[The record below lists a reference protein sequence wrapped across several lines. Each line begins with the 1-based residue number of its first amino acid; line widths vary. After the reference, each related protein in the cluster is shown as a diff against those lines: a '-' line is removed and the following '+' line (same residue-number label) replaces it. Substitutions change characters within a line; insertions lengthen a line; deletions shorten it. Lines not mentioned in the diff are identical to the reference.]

1 MELSSFSEEES
12 REKTT
17 DEIRSV
23 AAAAKDSLLPSKS
36 KHLYEETY
44 NAYRKWCCNKKIK
57 STCEDSILAY
67 FNSDLSRYKSSS
79 LWSKYSMLRSTINLR
94 EGIDI
99 SKFPSVIPFLKRKG
113 EGYKPK
119 KSLILTR
126 EHIDEFL
133 IKANTKEHLFNK
145 VILIFGVA
153 GACRRQELVT
163 LSTTCVQDCETHFL
177 VKLEDTKT
185 KAERSFIIIPANA
198 GANMEVI
205 KRHGG
210 WRSSTVAE
218 GYIEDS
224 ENTKINIAQKI
235 LGETGPAELSP
246 CSNISTEYL
255 EKSNSN
261 VLKGNNEVGGMNICG
276 NIIPKNTYLVMN
288 ENFYQYM
295 SAPCVKLHPNYY
307 CPFDNLVYGVK
318 NQDCI
323 IELLQLRSSYTSCQ
337 QIPIQISQNIIQQI
351 DGSNYIGVFP
361 NNIKHQMTCGRTEFT
376 TIKGDFLITVPLGC
390 QFRTNN
396 NIYINEE
403 ATSTGQPMLLPEIRI
418 PPKASVNT
426 VPTISTKNVQL
437 DRIHEPH
444 SEQSAIKQLDPD
456 VYLPKSTINSNYPI
470 IPAYAIFIVIG
481 FYLTYKFLQQRRRRV
496 AQRDTQSAP
505 EAPDPKAP
513 QASPRSFFTP

>member
-12 REKTT
+12 REETT

-36 KHLYEETY
+36 KHLYDETY

-126 EHIDEFL
+126 EHIDEFF
-133 IKANTKEHLFNK
+133 IKADTKEHLFNK
-145 VILIFGVA
+145 SPQYLQASRI
-153 GACRRQELVT
+153 
-163 LSTTCVQDCETHFL
+163 

-185 KAERSFIIIPANA
+185 KAERSFIITPGKFENVNTLELVRRYSALRPTRTTHNRFFVNYIKEKCTVQPVGIHKIGSVSSMVAKFLHLENFSSYTGHCFRRSSATLLANA

-218 GYIEDS
+218 GYIEDC

-235 LGETGPAELSP
+235 LGETAPVESSP
-246 CSNISTEYL
+246 YSSISTEYL

-276 NIIPKNTYLVMN
+276 NSN
-288 ENFYQYM
+288 
-295 SAPCVKLHPNYY
+295 CVININHYY
-307 CPFDNLVYGVK
+307 
-318 NQDCI
+318 
-323 IELLQLRSSYTSCQ
+323 
-337 QIPIQISQNIIQQI
+337 
-351 DGSNYIGVFP
+351 
-361 NNIKHQMTCGRTEFT
+361 NN
-376 TIKGDFLITVPLGC
+376 
-390 QFRTNN
+390 
-396 NIYINEE
+396 
-403 ATSTGQPMLLPEIRI
+403 
-418 PPKASVNT
+418 
-426 VPTISTKNVQL
+426 
-437 DRIHEPH
+437 
-444 SEQSAIKQLDPD
+444 
-456 VYLPKSTINSNYPI
+456 
-470 IPAYAIFIVIG
+470 
-481 FYLTYKFLQQRRRRV
+481 
-496 AQRDTQSAP
+496 
-505 EAPDPKAP
+505 
-513 QASPRSFFTP
+513 

>member
-1 MELSSFSEEES
+1 KTELSSFSEEES
-12 REKTT
+12 REETT

-133 IKANTKEHLFNK
+133 IKADTKEHLFNK

-163 LSTTCVQDCETHFL
+163 LSTTCVQDCGTHFL

-185 KAERSFIIIPANA
+185 KAERSIITPGKFENVNTLELVRRYSALRPTRTTHNRFFVNYIKEKCTVQPVGIHKIGSVPSLVAKFLHLENFSSYTGHCFRRSSATLLANA

-218 GYIEDS
+218 GYIEDC

-235 LGETGPAELSP
+235 LGETAPAELSP
-246 CSNISTEYL
+246 CSSISTEYL

-276 NIIPKNTYLVMN
+276 NSN
-288 ENFYQYM
+288 
-295 SAPCVKLHPNYY
+295 CVININHYY
-307 CPFDNLVYGVK
+307 
-318 NQDCI
+318 
-323 IELLQLRSSYTSCQ
+323 
-337 QIPIQISQNIIQQI
+337 
-351 DGSNYIGVFP
+351 
-361 NNIKHQMTCGRTEFT
+361 NN
-376 TIKGDFLITVPLGC
+376 
-390 QFRTNN
+390 
-396 NIYINEE
+396 
-403 ATSTGQPMLLPEIRI
+403 
-418 PPKASVNT
+418 
-426 VPTISTKNVQL
+426 
-437 DRIHEPH
+437 
-444 SEQSAIKQLDPD
+444 
-456 VYLPKSTINSNYPI
+456 
-470 IPAYAIFIVIG
+470 
-481 FYLTYKFLQQRRRRV
+481 
-496 AQRDTQSAP
+496 
-505 EAPDPKAP
+505 
-513 QASPRSFFTP
+513 

>member
-12 REKTT
+12 REETT

-126 EHIDEFL
+126 EHICEFL
-133 IKANTKEHLFNK
+133 IKADTKEHLFNK
-145 VILIFGVA
+145 VILILGVA

-163 LSTTCVQDCETHFL
+163 LSTTCVQDCGTHFL

-185 KAERSFIIIPANA
+185 KAERSFIITPEDTVPFDLPGLRTIDFFVNYIKEKCTVQPVGIHKIGSVPSLVAKFLHLENFSSYTGHCVRRSSATLLANA

-218 GYIEDS
+218 GYIEDC

-235 LGETGPAELSP
+235 LGETAPAELSP
-246 CSNISTEYL
+246 CSSISTEYL

-276 NIIPKNTYLVMN
+276 NSN
-288 ENFYQYM
+288 
-295 SAPCVKLHPNYY
+295 CVININHYY
-307 CPFDNLVYGVK
+307 
-318 NQDCI
+318 
-323 IELLQLRSSYTSCQ
+323 
-337 QIPIQISQNIIQQI
+337 
-351 DGSNYIGVFP
+351 
-361 NNIKHQMTCGRTEFT
+361 NN
-376 TIKGDFLITVPLGC
+376 
-390 QFRTNN
+390 
-396 NIYINEE
+396 
-403 ATSTGQPMLLPEIRI
+403 
-418 PPKASVNT
+418 
-426 VPTISTKNVQL
+426 
-437 DRIHEPH
+437 
-444 SEQSAIKQLDPD
+444 
-456 VYLPKSTINSNYPI
+456 
-470 IPAYAIFIVIG
+470 
-481 FYLTYKFLQQRRRRV
+481 
-496 AQRDTQSAP
+496 
-505 EAPDPKAP
+505 
-513 QASPRSFFTP
+513 

>member
-79 LWSKYSMLRSTINLR
+79 LWSKYSMLRSTINLLNFQVSFLFSK
-94 EGIDI
+94 GKVKDI
-99 SKFPSVIPFLKRKG
+99 NR
-113 EGYKPK
+113 K

-133 IKANTKEHLFNK
+133 IKADTKEHLFNK

-185 KAERSFIIIPANA
+185 KAERSFIITPEDTVPFDLPGLRTIDFFVNYIKEKCTVQPVGIHKIGSVPSLVAKFLHLENFSSYTGHCFRRSSATLLANA

-218 GYIEDS
+218 GYIEDC

-235 LGETGPAELSP
+235 LGETAPAELSP
-246 CSNISTEYL
+246 CSSISTEYL

-276 NIIPKNTYLVMN
+276 NSN
-288 ENFYQYM
+288 
-295 SAPCVKLHPNYY
+295 CVININHYY
-307 CPFDNLVYGVK
+307 
-318 NQDCI
+318 
-323 IELLQLRSSYTSCQ
+323 
-337 QIPIQISQNIIQQI
+337 
-351 DGSNYIGVFP
+351 
-361 NNIKHQMTCGRTEFT
+361 NN
-376 TIKGDFLITVPLGC
+376 
-390 QFRTNN
+390 
-396 NIYINEE
+396 
-403 ATSTGQPMLLPEIRI
+403 
-418 PPKASVNT
+418 
-426 VPTISTKNVQL
+426 
-437 DRIHEPH
+437 
-444 SEQSAIKQLDPD
+444 
-456 VYLPKSTINSNYPI
+456 
-470 IPAYAIFIVIG
+470 
-481 FYLTYKFLQQRRRRV
+481 
-496 AQRDTQSAP
+496 
-505 EAPDPKAP
+505 
-513 QASPRSFFTP
+513 